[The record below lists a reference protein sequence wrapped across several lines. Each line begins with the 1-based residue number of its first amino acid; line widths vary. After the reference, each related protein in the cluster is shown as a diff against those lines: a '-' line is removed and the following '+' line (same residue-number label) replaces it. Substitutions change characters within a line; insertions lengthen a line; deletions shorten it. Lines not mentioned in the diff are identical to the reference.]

1 MSHPSS
7 FRLRLSKS
15 ELLTDPSCA
24 EVVVKLTFKPL
35 PHQSL
40 SFFTAGQCVRMSL
53 PSQPD
58 LQASY
63 FAIASSPYDNSS
75 YEFVIKAVNALS
87 QSLTDLVEGDEVEVE
102 GPMGKGF
109 DLAGYKGRNV
119 ILMGVGTGIAPLRS
133 LWLALV
139 RDRHEFGEISIYAGF
154 LSAMHHLLTD
164 ELESLAEHDIKVS
177 VSLATGHGDWNG
189 PVGYVQHALAE
200 DKPSPENTVVCLA
213 GMSVMVDACTET
225 LLEQGFEQEQILLN
239 F

>member
-7 FRLRLSKS
+7 FRLRLAKS
-15 ELLTDPSCA
+15 ERLTDPSCDD
-24 EVVVKLTFKPL
+24 VVVKLAFTAL

-40 SFFTAGQCVRMSL
+40 PFFTAGQCVRMNL

-63 FAIASSPYDNSS
+63 FAIASNPYDNAS
-75 YEFVIKAVNALS
+75 YEFVIKAVNELSLALTNLS
-87 QSLTDLVEGDEVEVE
+87 EGEEVEAE

-139 RDRHEFGEISIYAGF
+139 KDRHEFGEISIYAGF

-164 ELESLAEHDIKVS
+164 ELESLSEHNIQVS
-177 VSLATGHGDWNG
+177 VSLATGHGDWHG

-200 DKPSPENTVVCLA
+200 DQPSPEQTVVCLA
-213 GMSVMVDACTET
+213 GMNVMVDACTET
-225 LLEQGFEQEQILLN
+225 LLELGFEQDQILLN